1 MFLTVLFIYKICTV
15 AEWETFQNSGS
26 FAGNTLD
33 QETGYLHLSLPRQ
46 LPRIVEKYFGS
57 QDGIVFLK
65 ISLEKV
71 KENLKWEPN
80 SKGDLFPH
88 FYGILERDHVEE
100 VFETLEEVLAQ
111 DPMEA
116 FEKD

>member
-1 MFLTVLFIYKICTV
+1 MLLTALFIYKICTV
-15 AEWETFQNSGS
+15 AEWEAFQNSGS

-65 ISLEKV
+65 IPVDKV
-71 KENLKWEPN
+71 KNNLKWEPN

-88 FYGILERDHVEE
+88 FYGVLEREHVED
-100 VFETLEEVLAQ
+100 VFEILKDVLDQ
-111 DPMEA
+111 DPIELP
-116 FEKD
+116 EED